1 MRGGSLVVN
10 AWMDGWVGVW
20 ASGRVDEAG
29 VSSWWSLYQRIL
41 LQWCG
46 WSSASKQL
54 IYFASVLRDGVPGT
68 PSFRFCAHFLDRYDR
83 GVEAFCRLLVS
94 LVAVGSGVDD
104 LR

>member
-1 MRGGSLVVN
+1 M
-10 AWMDGWVGVW
+10 GVW

-54 IYFASVLRDGVPGT
+54 IYFASLLRDGVPGT